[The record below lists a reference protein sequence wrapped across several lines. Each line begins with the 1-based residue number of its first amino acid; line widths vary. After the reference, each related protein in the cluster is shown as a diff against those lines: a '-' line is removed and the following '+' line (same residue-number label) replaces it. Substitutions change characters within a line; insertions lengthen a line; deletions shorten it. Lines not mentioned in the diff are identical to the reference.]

1 MERSGSDKK
10 ITKTMIYKLKDLPD
24 IEDIESIFFVG
35 IKGVGMMPLS
45 LIANDAGIDVAGA
58 DVDEEFITDKYL
70 KISKIR
76 IYKGF
81 RENDIAEFFKEKD
94 INKCLVVTTGAHK
107 GFDNPIAKYAMNI
120 GVEVLSQGQALGLFM
135 DGNLFGRDFRGIAVA
150 GSHGKTTI
158 SSLLASTLTY
168 LGDECTYSVGTGEV
182 FPLGSPG
189 RLGRGAYFVAEA
201 DEYASEPVH
210 DRVPKFLYL
219 RPKYAIFNNID
230 FDHPDLF
237 NSIDDIEK
245 AFAEFANGIRSGGI
259 LFANGDDQRLKKI
272 KRNLLK
278 DVRVIFYGEG
288 EENDYQIA
296 KIVSF
301 GLESKFT
308 VYKKGAEIGVFE
320 LSIPGLHNAKN
331 ALSVVALLLEL
342 GFEKNHIRECVKKF
356 LGTKR
361 RLERVGLTQKG
372 ALIIDDYGH
381 HPLEISATIATIKEA
396 YPGKK
401 LTCVFQPHTFSRTKA
416 LLEDFGKSFQKADKL
431 IILPVFKS
439 QRDTEEDTLTGENY
453 LSAFEKYADTS
464 FFNEFLDVIEYF
476 EQKLD
481 SPGDILL
488 TIGAGDVYKI
498 GYKLKN
504 D

>member
-1 MERSGSDKK
+1 
-10 ITKTMIYKLKDLPD
+10 MIYKLKDLPEIKD
-24 IEDIESIFFVG
+24 TENIFFVG
-35 IKGVGMMPLS
+35 IKGAGMMPLS
-45 LIANDAGIDVAGA
+45 LIAYDAGINVAGA

-70 KISKIR
+70 QSTKINIF
-76 IYKGF
+76 KGF
-81 RENDIAEFFKEKD
+81 SESDISQFFKGKD
-94 INKCLVVTTGAHK
+94 IDKCLVITTGAHK
-107 GFDNPIAKYAMNI
+107 GFDNELVKWAKDKGI
-120 GVEVLSQGQALGLFM
+120 KILSQGQALGLFM
-135 DGNLFGRDFRGIAVA
+135 EGDIFDRDFRGIAVA

-182 FPLGSPG
+182 FPLGPPG
-189 RLGRGAYFVAEA
+189 HYGKGEFFVAEA

-210 DRVPKFLYL
+210 DRIPKFLYL

-237 NSIDDIEK
+237 NSVDDIEK
-245 AFAEFANGIRSGGI
+245 AFIEFANSIRSGGV
-259 LFANGDDQRLKKI
+259 LFANGDDQRLKNIQGK
-272 KRNLLK
+272 LLK
-278 DVRVIFYGEG
+278 DIRVIFYGEG
-288 EENDYQIA
+288 NNNDYQIT

-308 VYKKGAEIGVFE
+308 VLKKGKEIGVFE
-320 LSIPGLHNAKN
+320 LSIPGNHNAKN
-331 ALSVVALLLEL
+331 ALSVIALLLEL
-342 GFEKNHIRECVKKF
+342 GFETNKIREYVKKF

-361 RLERVGLTQKG
+361 RLENIGKTKKG
-372 ALIIDDYGH
+372 GLIIDDYGH
-381 HPLEISATIATIKEA
+381 HPLEISTTIAALREA

-416 LLEDFGKSFQKADKL
+416 LLEDFGKSFQRADKL

-439 QRDTEEDTLTGENY
+439 QRDTEADNSFENNY
-453 LSAFEKYADTS
+453 LSTFEKYADTA
-464 FFNEFLDVIEYF
+464 FFSEFLDVVEYF

-481 SPGDILL
+481 SSDEILL

>member
-1 MERSGSDKK
+1 MERSRSDKK
-10 ITKTMIYKLKDLPD
+10 NTKTMIYKLKDLPEIKD
-24 IEDIESIFFVG
+24 IENIFFVG

-45 LIANDAGIDVAGA
+45 LIAHDAGVNVAGA
-58 DVDEEFITDKYL
+58 DVEEEFITDKYL
-70 KISKIR
+70 QNAKINIF
-76 IYKGF
+76 KGF

-94 INKCLVVTTGAHK
+94 IDKCLVITTGAHK
-107 GFDNPIAKYAMNI
+107 GFDNVLVKWSIDMGIKI
-120 GVEVLSQGQALGLFM
+120 LSQGQALGLFM
-135 DGNLFGRDFRGIAVA
+135 EGDIFDRDFKGVAVA

-168 LGDECTYSVGTGEV
+168 LGNECTYSVGTGEV

-189 RLGRGAYFVAEA
+189 HYGKGEFFVAEA

-210 DRVPKFLYL
+210 DRIPKFLYL

-237 NSIDDIEK
+237 QTVDDIEK
-245 AFAEFANGIRSGGI
+245 AFIEFANSVRSGGV
-259 LFANGDDQRLKKI
+259 LFANGDDQRLKNIERK
-272 KRNLLK
+272 LLK
-278 DVRVIFYGEG
+278 DIRVVFFGEG
-288 EENDYQIA
+288 DNSDYRIV

-308 VYKKGAEIGVFE
+308 VLKKEEEIGVFE
-320 LSIPGLHNAKN
+320 LSIPGVHNAKN
-331 ALSVVALLLEL
+331 ALPVIALLLEL
-342 GFEKNHIRECVKKF
+342 GFEANKIRECLKKF

-361 RLERVGLTQKG
+361 RLESIGKTKKG
-372 ALIIDDYGH
+372 GLIIDDYGH
-381 HPLEISATIATIKEA
+381 HPLEISTTIAALREA

-416 LLEDFGKSFQKADKL
+416 MLEDFGKSFQRADKL
-431 IILPVFKS
+431 IVLPVFSS
-439 QRDTEEDTLTGENY
+439 QRDTETDTFIENNY
-453 LSAFEKYADTS
+453 LSAFERYADTI
-464 FFNEFLDVIEYF
+464 FFSEFLDVIEYF
-476 EQKLD
+476 EQELD
-481 SPGDILL
+481 SSDGILL